1 MPGSAPSV
9 SLRAPPNDM
18 DIPYQALYQPVDE
31 TQNMQSLFV
40 EQPQYYGFPPP
51 TGSSL
56 DSGYAGEDINP
67 FEDNVF
73 DPDLKIAF
81 GQQINS
87 TAPDFGTYGYTA
99 NNQLTS
105 GPDPTYMPVAF
116 NAPFTHNYSSL
127 KQSGNI
133 SQSPPALVADDSI
146 SVKSEDASSVAASP
160 QTTTFPNCQQS
171 RKRPSMLKR
180 AATDTSL
187 ENPPAS
193 IQRQPA
199 KEGRGRTRKRIPHT
213 AVERRYR
220 ENLNTQLENLRCAL
234 PKLQAAHRRR
244 PSDPNDPMKPSKC
257 EILIGAVEHI
267 KRLEEQVKGLKKRLG
282 E

>member
-1 MPGSAPSV
+1 
-9 SLRAPPNDM
+9 M
-18 DIPYQALYQPVDE
+18 DIPYQALFQPVDE

-40 EQPQYYGFPPP
+40 EPQPQPQYYGFPLP

-73 DPDLKIAF
+73 GPDIKMGF
-81 GQQINS
+81 GQQLNS
-87 TAPDFGTYGYTA
+87 TTPNFGTYGYIA
-99 NNQLTS
+99 NDQLAS
-105 GPDPTYMPVAF
+105 GPDLNYLPVAF

-127 KQSGNI
+127 KQSSNV

-146 SVKSEDASSVAASP
+146 SVKSEDASSDAASP
-160 QTTTFPNCQQS
+160 EATTFPVDRQS
-171 RKRPSMLKR
+171 RKCPGTLKR

-187 ENPPAS
+187 ENQPAS

-267 KRLEEQVKGLKKRLG
+267 KRLEEQVKELKKKLG